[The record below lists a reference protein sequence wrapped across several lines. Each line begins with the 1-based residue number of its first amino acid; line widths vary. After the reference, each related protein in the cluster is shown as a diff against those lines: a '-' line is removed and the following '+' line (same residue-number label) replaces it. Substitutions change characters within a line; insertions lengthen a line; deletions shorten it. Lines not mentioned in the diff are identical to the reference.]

1 MQTRFS
7 IGDKVC
13 GANNTDMAKY
23 NSGVGTV
30 VGVGV
35 TLDGEHV
42 TVSYDGDIVMFPAKQ
57 ALFDI
62 QFRIDVGDIVMLKDV
77 CASSHLK
84 EKLLGKKMKVVS
96 VFKTEFVE
104 DICVEVE
111 GVSGFRYIPRS
122 DLLVLGK

>member
-7 IGDKVC
+7 IGDKVF

-30 VGVGV
+30 VGVSV
-35 TLDGEHV
+35 NLEGECV
-42 TVSYDGDIVMFPAKQ
+42 TVSYNGNTATFPAKQ

-62 QFRIDVGDIVMLKDV
+62 QFRIDVGDIVMLKDI

-104 DICVEVE
+104 DICVEVG